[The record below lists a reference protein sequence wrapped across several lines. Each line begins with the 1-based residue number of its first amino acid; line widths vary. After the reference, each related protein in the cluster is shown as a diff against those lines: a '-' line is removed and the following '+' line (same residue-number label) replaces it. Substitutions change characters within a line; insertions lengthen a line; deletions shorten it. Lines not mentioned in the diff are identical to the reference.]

1 MLGHVPASAPRMSPS
16 DATQRAHRRAR
27 LRVAVVA
34 LAFVAVA
41 GLLSLEGVHA
51 WLERVLAS
59 VSPHIQGHP
68 VTGGAVFV
76 LLSALS
82 AVVAFF
88 SSAVLVPA
96 AVYTWGE
103 GLTAALLW
111 LGWWLGG
118 LGTYAIG
125 RALRRPLM
133 HAAGARRQFDLY
145 RAKVPADAGFVLV
158 FLLQLALPSEIP
170 GYLCGVLRVPLRT
183 YAAALALAELPYAV
197 GTVLMGESLVLGR
210 PGVLLALG
218 AVALVGGW
226 YALRILRKRLSSDAP

>member
-1 MLGHVPASAPRMSPS
+1 MLGHDPASADHMSPS

-27 LRVAVVA
+27 MRVAIVA
-34 LAFVAVA
+34 LAFVVVA
-41 GLLSLEGVHA
+41 WLLSLDGVHA
-51 WLERVLAS
+51 RLEQALAA
-59 VSPHIQGHP
+59 VSPHIQDHP
-68 VTGGAVFV
+68 VTGGVVFV

-103 GLTAALLW
+103 GITMALLW
-111 LGWWLGG
+111 LGWWIGG

>member
-1 MLGHVPASAPRMSPS
+1 MLGHDPASADHMSPS
-16 DATQRAHRRAR
+16 DAAQRAHRHAR
-27 LRVAVVA
+27 MRVALVA
-34 LAFVAVA
+34 LAFVIVA
-41 GLLSLEGVHA
+41 GLLSLDGVHA
-51 WLERVLAS
+51 RLEQALAA

-68 VTGGAVFV
+68 VTGGVVFV

-103 GLTAALLW
+103 GITMALLW
-111 LGWWLGG
+111 LGWWIGG

>member
-1 MLGHVPASAPRMSPS
+1 MLGHDPSRDCPMSPS

-27 LRVAVVA
+27 LRVALVA
-34 LAFVAVA
+34 LAFVVVA
-41 GLLSLEGVHA
+41 ALLSLDGVHA
-51 WLERVLAS
+51 WIERLLAA
-59 VSPHIQGHP
+59 VSPHIQAHP

-103 GLTAALLW
+103 GITMALLW
-111 LGWWLGG
+111 LGWWIGG

-145 RAKVPADAGFVLV
+145 RAKVPEDAGFVLV

-183 YAAALALAELPYAV
+183 YALALALAELPYAA

-226 YALRILRKRLSSDAP
+226 YALRVLRKRLSSDAP

>member
-1 MLGHVPASAPRMSPS
+1 MLGHDPITRPCMSPS
-16 DATQRAHRRAR
+16 DATHRAHRRAR
-27 LRVAVVA
+27 LRVALVA
-34 LAFVAVA
+34 LAFLIVA
-41 GLLSLEGVHA
+41 GLLSLEGVHG
-51 WLERVLAS
+51 WLEGVLAS
-59 VSPHIQGHP
+59 VSPHIQAHP
-68 VTGGAVFV
+68 VTGGVVFV
-76 LLSALS
+76 VLSALS

-103 GLTAALLW
+103 EVTAALLW

-125 RALRRPLM
+125 HALRRPLM
-133 HAAGARRQFDLY
+133 HAAGARRQFDVY
-145 RAKVPADAGFVLV
+145 RAKVPEDAGFVLV

-183 YAAALALAELPYAV
+183 YASALALAELPYAV

-226 YALRILRKRLSSDAP
+226 YALRILRKRLASDAT